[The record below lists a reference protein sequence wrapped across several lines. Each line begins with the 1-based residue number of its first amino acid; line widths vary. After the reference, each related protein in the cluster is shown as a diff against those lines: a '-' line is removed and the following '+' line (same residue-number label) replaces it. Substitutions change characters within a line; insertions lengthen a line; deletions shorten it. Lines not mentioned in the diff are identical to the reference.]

1 MTSVKV
7 NIPKLNENNLK
18 VEIPDVTKSAR
29 YREGL
34 ENVRA
39 VSAKGQALAVDSAEF
54 VSRMSKECAGI
65 VADVAEG
72 R

>member
-1 MTSVKV
+1 MTNVKL
-7 NIPKLNENNLK
+7 NIPKLNENSLK

-29 YREGL
+29 YRKGL

-39 VSAKGQALAVDSAEF
+39 VAAKGQALAVDAADF

-65 VADVAEG
+65 VADVAAG

>member
-7 NIPKLNENNLK
+7 DIPKLNENSLK

-29 YREGL
+29 YL
-34 ENVRA
+34 KDMQNVKIVA
-39 VSAKGQALAVDSAEF
+39 AKGQALAKDATEF
-54 VSRMSKECAGI
+54 VSRLRKECTGI
-65 VADVAEG
+65 VADVEVV

>member
-7 NIPKLNENNLK
+7 SIPKLNENSLK

-34 ENVRA
+34 ENVRV
-39 VSAKGQALAVDSAEF
+39 VSAKGQALAADAADL
-54 VSRMSKECAGI
+54 VSRMSKECTGI
-65 VADVAEG
+65 VADVAA
-72 R
+72 RR